1 MKITKELLREM
12 IAEELAALDEA
23 KDPKLKKMIEDWNK
37 IQQLAIGT
45 NSSFVANLLKVGVD
59 VNLANAWFDLFNGVT
74 NSAYKQVAQTLNNKL
89 EKETKSYGLDAKTAA
104 PSQKAVSD
112 VMPDLKKSG
121 ENLSNKEYNKALYQY
136 LKTLKIV
143 GGMKGTSS
151 YGQELSD
158 LRKQR
163 AALLKMREKDPTL
176 PEPAPIG

>member
-37 IQQLAIGT
+37 IQQLAIGA
-45 NSSFVANLLKVGVD
+45 NSAFVANFFKVGVD
-59 VNLANAWFDLFNGVT
+59 ENLANAWLDLFNGVT
-74 NSAYKQVAQTLNNKL
+74 NSAYKQVAQILNKL

-104 PSQKAVSD
+104 PSQKDVSD

-143 GGMKGTSS
+143 GGMKGTRS

-176 PEPAPIG
+176 PEPAPIT